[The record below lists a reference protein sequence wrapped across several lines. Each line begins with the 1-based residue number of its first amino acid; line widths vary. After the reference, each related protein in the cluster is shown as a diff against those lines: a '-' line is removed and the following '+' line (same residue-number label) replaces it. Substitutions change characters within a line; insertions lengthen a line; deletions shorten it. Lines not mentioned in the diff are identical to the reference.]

1 MFQTDTYP
9 FPQPTIISV
18 GDSQVTQDDTVE
30 GGLASN
36 EADSIMTVI
45 EMSVGRKRFSGVK

>member
-1 MFQTDTYP
+1 M
-9 FPQPTIISV
+9 
-18 GDSQVTQDDTVE
+18 GDSQVTHDDTVE

-36 EADSIMTVI
+36 EADSIVTVI